1 MTILEIRNTAIP
13 SVIMNKKILNPLTH
27 TIGDTAPAIFTS
39 LSTVIVLHV
48 QGMKEKAN
56 AIEPK
61 GLTHLGA
68 FHPQNSIAINRI
80 VKTLSI
86 HAGTVMNNKVIGPGP
101 ENSSITSSINS
112 SSIKH
117 LYLV

>member
-1 MTILEIRNTAIP
+1 MTILEIRNTVNPNVIINSSILKP
-13 SVIMNKKILNPLTH
+13 SIH
-27 TIGDTAPAIFTS
+27 TIGDKAPAFFTS
-39 LSTVIVLHV
+39 LSAVIILHV
-48 QGMKEKAN
+48 HGMKEKAN
-56 AIEPK
+56 AIDPN

-68 FHPQNSIAINRI
+68 FHPQNSIAIKI
-80 VKTLSI
+80 MVKTLSI
-86 HAGTVMNNKVIGPGP
+86 QGGTIWNNKVSGPGA